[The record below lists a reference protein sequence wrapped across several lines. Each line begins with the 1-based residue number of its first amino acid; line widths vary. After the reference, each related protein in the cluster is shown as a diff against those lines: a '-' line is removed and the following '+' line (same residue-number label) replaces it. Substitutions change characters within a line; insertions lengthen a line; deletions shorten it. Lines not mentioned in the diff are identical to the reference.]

1 MKKKTEEE
9 RLVRA
14 AQRGNVDAYGQLFQ
28 RYQEYLYRTA
38 FLYTKQEDQA
48 LDMVQECVLKGF
60 LNIKKLKQPQYFK
73 TWITRILLNTVNDA
87 FRKEVKTADITEF
100 ELPKEEPSVS
110 QEEKLDLY
118 EAMET
123 LPEVYRKVVILRF
136 FNDLKLSEVAEILD
150 LPQGTVTAY
159 LSRAKKQLKE
169 QLKEGYAHA

>member
-28 RYQEYLYRTA
+28 KYQEYLYRTA
-38 FLYTKQEDQA
+38 FLYTKQEEQA

-60 LNIKKLKQPQYFK
+60 QNIKKLKQPQYFK

-87 FRKEVKTADITEF
+87 FRKDVKMADIAEF
-100 ELPKEEPSVS
+100 EIPKEEPQISH
-110 QEEKLDLY
+110 EEKVDLY
-118 EAMET
+118 DAMET

-136 FNDLKLSEVAEILD
+136 FNDMKLSEVAEVLEM
-150 LPQGTVTAY
+150 PEGTVTAY

-169 QLKEGYAHA
+169 RLKEGYAHA